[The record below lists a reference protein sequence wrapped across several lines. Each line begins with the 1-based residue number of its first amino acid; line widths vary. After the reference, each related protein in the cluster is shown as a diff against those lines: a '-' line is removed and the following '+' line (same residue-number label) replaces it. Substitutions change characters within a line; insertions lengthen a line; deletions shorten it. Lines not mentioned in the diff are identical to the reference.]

1 MLLSKEALK
10 MSQRME
16 FKWCSLYQS
25 DQAFLVGG
33 GGGGSGDA
41 EKRELGGAP
50 RQALYLL

>member
-1 MLLSKEALK
+1 

-33 GGGGSGDA
+33 VVQEVQRSGNWV
-41 EKRELGGAP
+41 EFPGR
-50 RQALYLL
+50 LL